1 MTTAPSPRHSALNV
15 EIDGEGP
22 DLVLL
27 HGGAGGIADL
37 AALRERLRP
46 GRRVIAPDQRAHGRS
61 PDLGELTYLAMA
73 ADTAALLDELGVH
86 AADVVGWSDGGAL
99 ALMLARDRPDL
110 VRRAVPISANV
121 SWAPPAPAAME
132 DSAFD
137 WLRDRAREDVTMP
150 AGRDE
155 LPGAADAWPGIVEK
169 LRTMWFAGPEITLA
183 DLASIERPVLYL
195 AADRDLVRHEHTLA
209 MFAATPGASLA
220 IVPGADH
227 RVPQIHPDEVAA
239 IVTRFL
245 ATDDGSD
252 SSRAAAE

>member
-1 MTTAPSPRHSALNV
+1 MTTAPSPRRSALNV
-15 EIDGEGP
+15 EIDGDGP

-61 PDLGELTYLAMA
+61 PDLGELTYQAMA
-73 ADTAALLDELGVH
+73 ADTAALLDELG
-86 AADVVGWSDGGAL
+86 AREADVVGWSDGGVL
-99 ALMLARDRPDL
+99 ALLLARDRPDL
-110 VRRAVPISANV
+110 VRRAVAISANV
-121 SWAPPAPAAME
+121 SWAPPAPAAMD

-137 WLRDRAREDVTMP
+137 WLRDRARDDVTLP

-183 DLASIERPVLYL
+183 DLATIERPVLYL
-195 AADRDLVRHEHTLA
+195 AGDRDLVRHEHTSA

-227 RVPQIHPDEVAA
+227 RVPQSHPDEVAG
-239 IVTRFL
+239 IVARFL
-245 ATDDGSD
+245 AAED
-252 SSRAAAE
+252 RPAALPAAAG